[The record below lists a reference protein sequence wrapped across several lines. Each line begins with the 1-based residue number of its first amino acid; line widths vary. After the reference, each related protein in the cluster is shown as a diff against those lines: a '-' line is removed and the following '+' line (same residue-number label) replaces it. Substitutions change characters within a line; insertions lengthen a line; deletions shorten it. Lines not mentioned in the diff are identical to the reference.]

1 VRMMAHGVERFTDND
16 DAIVLS
22 AGFNISKQPIPSAGA
37 DLIIES
43 GEKSGSVIISRNAV
57 QGAKSYLWQ

>member
-1 VRMMAHGVERFTDND
+1 MMAHGVERFTDND

-22 AGFNISKQPIPSAGA
+22 AGFNISKQPIPSPGV